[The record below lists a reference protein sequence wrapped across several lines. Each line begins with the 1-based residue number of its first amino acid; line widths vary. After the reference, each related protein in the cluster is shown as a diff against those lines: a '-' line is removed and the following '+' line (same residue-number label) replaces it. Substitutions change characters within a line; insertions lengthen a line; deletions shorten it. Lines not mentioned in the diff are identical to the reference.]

1 MFSRIREDMNC
12 VFDRDPAA
20 RNAFEILTTYPGFH
34 ALMVHRFSHRLWK
47 WRLRWFARWLSTIV
61 RWFTGIEIHPG
72 ACIGRRFFIDHGMGV
87 VIGETAEIGDDCTL
101 YHGVTLGGT
110 SWKKGKRHPTLGNNV
125 VVGAGAKVL
134 GPIIIGAGARVGSNA
149 VVVKDVPAE
158 ATVVG
163 IPGHL
168 VKLRGQD
175 KPKEKDHEK
184 RKAFA
189 EKIGFDAYGTS
200 GGDMPDPVA
209 NAVNAMLDHIH
220 AMDDKMETMCKAL
233 KGLGMEISDLNLPEL
248 GPCKISQADDPQPID
263 DEINPDSEKSVSDK
277 SAESD

>member
-12 VFDRDPAA
+12 IFDRDPAA
-20 RNAFEILTTYPGFH
+20 RNSFDILTTYPGFH
-34 ALMVHRFSHRLWK
+34 ALVMHRLNHQLWK
-47 WRLRWFARWLSTIV
+47 WGVRWLARWLSTIA

-134 GPIIIGAGARVGSNA
+134 GPITIGAGARVGSNA
-149 VVVKDVPAE
+149 VVVKNVPAE
-158 ATVVG
+158 GTVVG

-168 VKLRGQD
+168 VKVRA
-175 KPKEKDHEK
+175 KEPEQENDHKK

-200 GGDMPDPVA
+200 DGDMPDPVA

-233 KGLGMEISDLNLPEL
+233 KGLGMEIADLNLPEL
-248 GPCKISQADDPQPID
+248 GPCKISQADDPEPID
-263 DEINPDSEKSVSDK
+263 NEMVSEKPSK
-277 SAESD
+277 E